1 MNQIALA
8 FKDEII
14 GFIKSREEE
23 KIVNLLWK
31 EEKKK
36 APSDKAQAVGVQ
48 LLAVLAK
55 CDELDINEINR
66 VTNEKNT
73 NKETISD
80 LRFSEDKFINLASL
94 HPNQNDENLC
104 TVISIYKE
112 RRRKIEQE
120 HTPDVWLD
128 VYAEY
133 ASGVSFATHIPKMSH
148 PGISGASAFYVQKNL
163 NVEQKKYLSTESLSN
178 PIVDAAIDNAKYTPV
193 SSLLKLAVNGGA
205 IANYLSEGDPLPF
218 KYVSED
224 ESKVNVW
231 VEKFSSVFKSTR
243 LATHNLAK
251 QVYFPVDLK
260 GKYHLLCNVKSS
272 SMAHS
277 IFSCIEDA
285 ADKKVNN
292 LKNKGK
298 FSDKSFVSYI
308 KKAKLAITSLDGA
321 KNISPLNSKRAGKI
335 TLLCGQPPTWQSQ
348 IKLPIYRTSF
358 FDSQLRH
365 FVSKSD
371 IDYLRDFLIRFDKID
386 ISIKHPERKKWV
398 DAWVGRIV
406 DDVLTYAATI
416 QNMESGWS
424 VTEGIRLKR
433 EHQLFLDP
441 YREGEVFQT
450 ARKANDWQ
458 ASVCADFARWLN
470 KTLAGKEKLFSPQ
483 QEHTRMWVA
492 LIEEPL
498 RVYDELIRMEIK
510 TGRTNA

>member
-1 MNQIALA
+1 MSQIALA
-8 FKDEII
+8 FRDEII

-36 APSDKAQAVGVQ
+36 IPSDKTQAVGVQ

-55 CDELDINEINR
+55 CGELDSNEVSR
-66 VTNEKNT
+66 LVNEKNT

-80 LRFSEDKFINLASL
+80 LRFSEDKFTKLASL
-94 HPNQNDENLC
+94 HTNQKDENLC

-112 RRRKIEQE
+112 KKQKIEQE

-128 VYAEY
+128 MYAEY

-148 PGISGASAFYVQKNL
+148 PGISGASAFYVQKKL
-163 NVEQKKYLSTESLSN
+163 HAEQKNYLSTDSISN
-178 PIVDAAIDNAKYTPV
+178 PIVDAALDNAKYTPV
-193 SSLLKLAVNGGA
+193 SNLLKLAVNGKA
-205 IANYLSEGDPLPF
+205 IAGYLSEGNSLPF
-218 KYVSED
+218 KYLSGD
-224 ESKVNVW
+224 EGKVNDW
-231 VEKFSSVFKSTR
+231 AEKFSAIFKSAR

-251 QVYFPVDLK
+251 QVYFPIDQE

-272 SMAHS
+272 TMAHS
-277 IFSCIEDA
+277 IFSHIEEA

-298 FSDKSFVSYI
+298 FSDSKFVSYI

-335 TLLCGQPPTWQSQ
+335 TLLCCQPPTWRSQ
-348 IKLPIYRTSF
+348 IKPPIYQVSF
-358 FDSQLRH
+358 FNSQLRH
-365 FVSKSD
+365 FVSKND

-398 DAWVGRIV
+398 DAWVSRIV
-406 DDVLTYAATI
+406 DDVLTYAGTI

-424 VTEGIRLKR
+424 ATEDIRLKR

-441 YREGEVFQT
+441 YREDEVFHT
-450 ARKANDWQ
+450 ARKAYDWQ
-458 ASVCADFARWLN
+458 ATVCADFALWLN

-498 RVYDELIRMEIK
+498 REYDELIRMEIK
-510 TGRTNA
+510 TMRASS

>member
-1 MNQIALA
+1 MNPIGLA
-8 FKDEII
+8 FKDEIL

-31 EEKKK
+31 EDKKK
-36 APSDKAQAVGVQ
+36 ASSDKTQAVGVQ
-48 LLAVLAK
+48 LLAVLDR
-55 CDELDINEINR
+55 CSELDRDKVNR
-66 VTNEKNT
+66 LVNEKNT
-73 NKETISD
+73 LKETTSD
-80 LRFSEDKFINLASL
+80 LRFSEDKFTKLASL
-94 HPNQNDENLC
+94 HTNQTDENLC
-104 TVISIYKE
+104 EVIAIYKE
-112 RRRKIEQE
+112 KKQKIEQE

-148 PGISGASAFYVQKNL
+148 PGISGASAFYVQKKLRAEHKN
-163 NVEQKKYLSTESLSN
+163 YISTDSISN
-178 PIVDAAIDNAKYTPV
+178 PIVDAALDNAKYTPV
-193 SSLLKLAVNGGA
+193 SNLLKLTVNGET
-205 IANYLSEGDPLPF
+205 IADYLSEGNSLPF
-218 KYVSED
+218 KYLSGD
-224 ESKVNVW
+224 DDKVNDW
-231 VEKFSSVFKSTR
+231 VEKFSAVLKSTR

-251 QVYFPVDLK
+251 QVYFPIDLA

-272 SMAHS
+272 SMAHC
-277 IFSCIEDA
+277 IFSSIEES
-285 ADKKVNN
+285 ADKKVNK

-298 FSDKSFVSYI
+298 FSDKNFVSYI

-321 KNISPLNSKRAGKI
+321 KNISPLNSKRAGKL
-335 TLLCGQPPTWQSQ
+335 TLLCCQPPTWRSQ
-348 IKLPIYRTSF
+348 IKPPIYQASF
-358 FDSQLRH
+358 FNSQLRH

-386 ISIKHPERKKWV
+386 ISIKRPERKKWV

-424 VTEGIRLKR
+424 ATEGIRLKR

-441 YREGEVFQT
+441 YRGDEVFHT
-450 ARKANDWQ
+450 SRKANDWQ
-458 ASVCADFARWLN
+458 ATVCADFALWLN

-483 QEHTRMWVA
+483 QEHTRMWIA

-498 RVYDELIRMEIK
+498 REYDELIRMEIK
-510 TGRTNA
+510 TMGAIS